1 MIAESVKIQAIIYT
15 NEKCEEARINRGR
28 KDMAG
33 TGIINM
39 FAYWGNYD
47 VTFDLGLDKLGVNLS
62 KLYCPVEPK

>member
-1 MIAESVKIQAIIYT
+1 
-15 NEKCEEARINRGR
+15 
-28 KDMAG
+28 MAG

-62 KLYCPVEPK
+62 KLDCPVEPK